1 MFTSPPNNLSF
12 LSGDVCETRNHTLK
26 LLCLCKIN
34 AGNSLMKLTS
44 GQPISCLS
52 TYLTLPWQLFK
63 PNSGKVVFTVI
74 FYFTCAY

>member
-12 LSGDVCETRNHTLK
+12 LSGDVCETRNHTVK
-26 LLCLCKIN
+26 LLCLCS
-34 AGNSLMKLTS
+34 GMSMS

-63 PNSGKVVFTVI
+63 LNQTVVKL
-74 FYFTCAY
+74 YLL